1 MSPDPGH
8 SPTSIHAKGY
18 IRAED
23 LRDTRLEA
31 FPYFPVDVMLA
42 RDSYDEGQDSVA
54 SDLDDREATQ
64 VPIEQRLV
72 DRLQE
77 AERQAQDIARRAYEE
92 GFASGEAEGRA
103 FGESQ
108 YNAYIQRLE
117 SHLVELA
124 SASLVLREALNEELV
139 ALALAVGE
147 HLAVQQIEQAPGAVQ
162 ALMERI
168 LEELP
173 FPLPRGR
180 RDGELPVQ
188 VFLNPQ
194 DLELLGDHFVGHGG
208 LALLADNGLSRGSL
222 RIEAPQGILNGT
234 LERRREGLMQLIA
247 RLKEG
252 GAP

>member
-1 MSPDPGH
+1 MS
-8 SPTSIHAKGY
+8 TKGF

-23 LRDTRLEA
+23 LRDTHLEA
-31 FPYFPVDVMLA
+31 YPYFPVDAMMA
-42 RDSYDEGQDSVA
+42 RNTFEEGTDSVA
-54 SDLDDREATQ
+54 SDLGDEALAK
-64 VPIEQRLV
+64 VPIEQRLM

-92 GFASGEAEGRA
+92 GFTSGETEGRA

-108 YNAYIQRLE
+108 YKAYMQRLDE
-117 SHLVELA
+117 QLVELG
-124 SASLVLREALNEELV
+124 STSLILREALDEELV

-147 HLAVQQIEQAPGAVQ
+147 HLAVQQIEQSPGAVK

-188 VFLNPQ
+188 VFLNPA
-194 DLELLGDHFVGHGG
+194 DLEQLGDHFIGHGG
-208 LALLADNGLSRGSL
+208 LALLADGSLSRGSL
-222 RIEAPQGILNGT
+222 RIEAPQGILNGS
-234 LERRREGLMQLIA
+234 LERRRERLMQLIA
-247 RLKEG
+247 RMRED

>member
-1 MSPDPGH
+1 MS
-8 SPTSIHAKGY
+8 TKGY

-23 LRDTRLEA
+23 LRDTHLEA
-31 FPYFPVDVMLA
+31 YPYFPVDAMMALNTFE
-42 RDSYDEGQDSVA
+42 EGTDSVA
-54 SDLDDREATQ
+54 SDLGDEALAK
-64 VPIEQRLV
+64 VPIEQRLM

-92 GFASGEAEGRA
+92 GFTSGETEGRA

-108 YNAYIQRLE
+108 YKAYMQRLDE
-117 SHLVELA
+117 QLVELG
-124 SASLVLREALNEELV
+124 STSLILREALDEELV

-147 HLAVQQIEQAPGAVQ
+147 HLAVQQIEQSPRAVQ
-162 ALMERI
+162 SLMERI

-188 VFLNPQ
+188 VFLNPA
-194 DLELLGDHFVGHGG
+194 DLEQLGDHFIGHGG
-208 LALLADNGLSRGSL
+208 LALLADGSLSRGSL
-222 RIEAPQGILNGT
+222 RIEAPQGILNGS
-234 LERRREGLMQLIA
+234 LERRRERLMQLIA
-247 RLKEG
+247 RMRED

>member
-1 MSPDPGH
+1 MS
-8 SPTSIHAKGY
+8 TKGY

-31 FPYFPVDVMLA
+31 FPYFPVDVMMA
-42 RDSYDEGQDSVA
+42 NAGFDEGSDSVA
-54 SDLDDREATQ
+54 SDIDGGDLAR
-64 VPIEQRLV
+64 VPIEQRLM

-108 YNAYIQRLE
+108 YKTYIQRLE
-117 SHLVELA
+117 EQLVELA
-124 SASLVLREALNEELV
+124 TTSQLLREALNEELV

-147 HLAVQQIEQAPGAVQ
+147 HLAVQQIEQTPGAVKTM
-162 ALMERI
+162 MERI

-180 RDGELPVQ
+180 RDGEMPVQ
-188 VFLNPQ
+188 VFLNPA
-194 DLELLGDHFVGHGG
+194 DLDQLGDHFVGQAG
-208 LALLADNGLSRGSL
+208 LALLPDGGLSRGSV
-222 RIEAPQGILNGT
+222 RIEAPQGVLNGT
-234 LERRREGLMQLIA
+234 LEGRRGRLMQLIA
-247 RLKEG
+247 RMKEDL
-252 GAP
+252 AP